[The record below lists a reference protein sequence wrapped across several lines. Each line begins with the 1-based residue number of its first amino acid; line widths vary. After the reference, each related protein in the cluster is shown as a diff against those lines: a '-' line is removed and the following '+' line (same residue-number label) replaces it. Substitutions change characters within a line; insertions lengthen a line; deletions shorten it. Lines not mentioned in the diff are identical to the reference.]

1 VSSTSL
7 LRDKAFVVCLT
18 TFFLA
23 PLPCIFPIF
32 SGHAHAGTWE
42 VSLTQRA
49 ICMRG
54 PLFHFNWSSAF
65 ALHVTRST
73 SPLFFFCSQWA
84 NMQAMQMGNTSQS
97 QQSGGSGVGSGMGNS
112 MGNGMCGC
120 VGSGMGSG
128 MGGGGMC
135 GGGMG
140 GGGMGGSGMGGS
152 TASTAPGSSTGGG
165 RGRRSNRD
173 QDVRDLMLPFF
184 DLALFSSPRGPPSR

>member
-1 VSSTSL
+1 
-7 LRDKAFVVCLT
+7 
-18 TFFLA
+18 
-23 PLPCIFPIF
+23 
-32 SGHAHAGTWE
+32 
-42 VSLTQRA
+42 
-49 ICMRG
+49 
-54 PLFHFNWSSAF
+54 
-65 ALHVTRST
+65 
-73 SPLFFFCSQWA
+73 
-84 NMQAMQMGNTSQS
+84 MQAMQMGNTSQS

-112 MGNGMCGC
+112 MG
-120 VGSGMGSG
+120 SG
-128 MGGGGMC
+128 MGGGGMG